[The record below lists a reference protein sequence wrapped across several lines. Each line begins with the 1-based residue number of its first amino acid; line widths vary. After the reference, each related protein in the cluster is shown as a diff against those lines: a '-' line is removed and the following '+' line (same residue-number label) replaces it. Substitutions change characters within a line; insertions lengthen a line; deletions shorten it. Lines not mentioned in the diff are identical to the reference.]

1 MEDKAKELIERMEQ
15 ERGFGR
21 LWRKLLAER
30 DPEFMEIYHNAALHV
45 FRDGALP
52 RKMKEIICI
61 CVDALQLYEPGV
73 RIHMRNALELG
84 ATEQE
89 IIEALE
95 AAILP
100 GIHYLSVLLPAIA
113 DEVESHKKGIVKE
126 EIYEDKKGQ

>member
-1 MEDKAKELIERMEQ
+1 MEDKAKELIERMEK

-89 IIEALE
+89 II
-95 AAILP
+95 
-100 GIHYLSVLLPAIA
+100 
-113 DEVESHKKGIVKE
+113 
-126 EIYEDKKGQ
+126 

>member
-1 MEDKAKELIERMEQ
+1 MDDRARELTKRMEE

-30 DPEFMEIYHNAALHV
+30 DPVFMELFHNVAMHV
-45 FRDGALP
+45 FRDGALS

-61 CVDALQLYEPGV
+61 CADALQLYEPGV
-73 RIHMRNALELG
+73 RIHTRNALKLG

-95 AAILP
+95 AAIMP

-113 DEVESHKKGIVKE
+113 DEVESHKQGKMKE
-126 EIYEDKKGQ
+126 EIYEDGKG